1 MVGLYRKTC
10 EPKIGDEND
19 QQWQSVTVPKKCNTG
34 QNKDP
39 KREQQHQRHQRRNLF
54 SGDDAICDNDNKGVG
69 GRTNVALFILPVGW
83 IVRLDVGGDWA
94 QISFLLPEP
103 DRKSTRLNSS
113 HRTISYAVF

>member
-54 SGDDAICDNDNKGVG
+54 SGDDAIGDNNDKRVG
-69 GRTNVALFILPVGW
+69 GRTNVASSYFQFAGSFVSTSAETSRKYPFCFRSPIFIPNQTKF
-83 IVRLDVGGDWA
+83 R
-94 QISFLLPEP
+94 
-103 DRKSTRLNSS
+103 
-113 HRTISYAVF
+113 

>member
-10 EPKIGDEND
+10 EPKIDEENG

-39 KREQQHQRHQRRNLF
+39 KREQQHQRHERRNLF
-54 SGDDAICDNDNKGVG
+54 SGDNAICDYDNKGVG
-69 GRTNVALFILPVGW
+69 GRTNVALFILPIRG
-83 IVRLDVGGDWA
+83 IVRLSIGEDPA

-103 DRKSTRLNSS
+103 DF
-113 HRTISYAVF
+113 YPEP